1 MTIIPDTKDWT
12 WVLRRPCPE
21 CGFDTQGF
29 PREAVPEMIMTNAE
43 AWQDLLTGPGDTRI
57 RPVPGRWSALEYGCH
72 VRDMLRFQRER
83 IALAQAEKTPRFAS
97 MRRDERAAEEHY
109 NDQDPLAVAD
119 EIVTAAR
126 ELTGALAAL
135 DDHGWLRAG
144 LYPWPVPEVRTVEW
158 IGRRT
163 THELAH
169 HLFDSRRLLGSAR
182 QAAPGMT
189 GQQPGLAG

>member
-1 MTIIPDTKDWT
+1 MA
-12 WVLRRPCPE
+12 PCAE
-21 CGFDTQGF
+21 CGFDYESLGRGQVLAALASLADEH
-29 PREAVPEMIMTNAE
+29 RL
-43 AWQDLLTGPGDTRI
+43 LLTS
-57 RPVPGRWSALEYGCH
+57 VPPERLTDHPRTASWSPLEYGCH

-182 QAAPGMT
+182 RAAPGMA